1 MLLMYADEMI
11 LNIVTDIEAAFTDIE
26 AAFTDIEAAFTEEP
40 AESFINMYKQYS
52 SNLAFDYQW

>member
-1 MLLMYADEMI
+1 MYADEMI
-11 LNIVTDIEAAFTDIE
+11 LNIVTDIE